1 MFMRPTFRLVRDNT
15 KIQFMR
21 GRIMGL
27 VVSAILST
35 ASVVMFFYPGLNL
48 GIDFSGGIVMEVR
61 TPGPAD
67 FGQIRAALA
76 AEHIPEQGV
85 QQFGDPSEVLIR
97 LGAQPTEAA
106 VQQAVTR
113 VRTALEK
120 AVSGVKVLRTDAVGA
135 SVSAELFRNGLLAL
149 GISLVMILVYIW
161 FRFEWQFAVGAV
173 VTLILDITKA
183 IGFLA
188 LTRIEFDLVMVAAIL
203 TVLGYST
210 NDKVVVYDRV
220 RENLRK
226 YKSLT
231 LRELIDLSI
240 NETLN
245 RTLGTS
251 MTVFL
256 ASLPLA
262 LFGGESISGFAW
274 VMLFGIVV
282 GTSSSIFIAAP
293 ILLFLGEH
301 RLRREA
307 AAPVPAPG
315 ARRSLSLLVGGSEGS
330 DVDNVARVFAAF
342 LGPRLGAPRPGG
354 VEIDILCMP
363 GDSGRAMLTA
373 LGDAQPGGATVGWV
387 MTPTLAAR
395 MIDRGDPTLI
405 QRIQLV
411 GQVEREP
418 IAFVSPASD
427 PANSVQDIIRRAGD
441 DADAVPLGTPP
452 AGSPPHLA
460 ALRLQVLAQTR
471 LNIVTFPSSAAVRQA
486 VVAGNVSA
494 AALGLSA

>member
-1 MFMRPTFRLVRDNT
+1 MFIKPRFRLVSDGTR
-15 KIQFMR
+15 IQFMR
-21 GRIMGL
+21 GRFMGL
-27 VVSAILST
+27 IVSAVLST
-35 ASVVMFFYPGLNL
+35 ASVILFFYPGLNL
-48 GIDFSGGIVMEVR
+48 GIDFSGGVVMEVR
-61 TPGPAD
+61 TDGPAD
-67 FGQIRAALA
+67 FTQIRAALA
-76 AEHIPEQGV
+76 SEHIPDQGV
-85 QQFGDPSEVLIR
+85 QRFGEASEVLIR
-97 LGAQPTEAA
+97 LGAQPTEQAT
-106 VQQAVTR
+106 QQAVSR
-113 VRTALEK
+113 VRDALEK
-120 AVSGVKVLRTDAVGA
+120 SLPGAKILRTDAVGA

-149 GISLVMILVYIW
+149 GISLLMILVYIW

-226 YKSLT
+226 YKT
-231 LRELIDLSI
+231 MPLRELIDLSI

-256 ASLPLA
+256 AALPLA

-307 AAPVPAPG
+307 APVAKPPPPPPAAGRIASGGSQAPG
-315 ARRSLSLLVGGSEGS
+315 R
-330 DVDNVARVFAAF
+330 
-342 LGPRLGAPRPGG
+342 
-354 VEIDILCMP
+354 
-363 GDSGRAMLTA
+363 
-373 LGDAQPGGATVGWV
+373 
-387 MTPTLAAR
+387 
-395 MIDRGDPTLI
+395 
-405 QRIQLV
+405 
-411 GQVEREP
+411 
-418 IAFVSPASD
+418 
-427 PANSVQDIIRRAGD
+427 
-441 DADAVPLGTPP
+441 
-452 AGSPPHLA
+452 
-460 ALRLQVLAQTR
+460 
-471 LNIVTFPSSAAVRQA
+471 
-486 VVAGNVSA
+486 
-494 AALGLSA
+494 